1 MHTPTH
7 TYTHTHTHTP
17 THTHTYTQT
26 PHAHTHTHTHTHK
39 TQQLQPTTSQIM
51 IPAKSP
57 NYQLPSWSHKHISR
71 AKDWWILNTTLKIS
85 KGLCSLVIRDV
96 HCTQIGTF
104 HATGCSFA
112 GFRLKSLCIK
122 QVSTGSCGGQI
133 KSLWESNHG
142 RQGLEFSRKS
152 SVGRIRK
159 RRKYLIKSSKPMS
172 KTNEIK
178 ISCVYGVQYSWFSAL
193 LYIF

>member
-1 MHTPTH
+1 MH
-7 TYTHTHTHTP
+7 THTHTHV
-17 THTHTYTQT
+17 YI
-26 PHAHTHTHTHTHK
+26 HTHTHTHTRIHTHTHTCK
-39 TQQLQPTTSQIM
+39 PRQLQPTTSQIM

-85 KGLCSLVIRDV
+85 KGVCSLMTRDV

-112 GFRLKSLCIK
+112 GFRLKSLCSK

-133 KSLWESNHG
+133 KNLWESNHG
-142 RQGLEFSRKS
+142 SLEFSRKS

-159 RRKYLIKSSKPMS
+159 RRQYLIKSS
-172 KTNEIK
+172 NE
-178 ISCVYGVQYSWFSAL
+178 QNQRN
-193 LYIF
+193 